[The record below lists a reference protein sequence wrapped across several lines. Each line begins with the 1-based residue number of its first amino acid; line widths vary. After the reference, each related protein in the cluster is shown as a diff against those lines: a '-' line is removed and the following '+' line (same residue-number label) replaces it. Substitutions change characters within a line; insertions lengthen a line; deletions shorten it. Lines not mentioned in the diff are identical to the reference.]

1 MAKWSSIRPSAAVVK
16 IVGLGWVLFA
26 AAPAKAQ
33 LQNLYPDF
41 FDLQPNVLDV
51 LTFGGGFGSEK
62 YGSIQEGVQL
72 DQRITRYIVGPFPTA
87 AGLTG
92 WGFPVRRRL

>member
-41 FDLQPNVLDV
+41 FEPP
-51 LTFGGGFGSEK
+51 T
-62 YGSIQEGVQL
+62 
-72 DQRITRYIVGPFPTA
+72 QR
-87 AGLTG
+87 TG
-92 WGFPVRRRL
+92 CAHIWRRIWE